1 MTSDCKKQRC
11 RKGKRKM
18 VVKRDGSA
26 SDNVTGF
33 KVGFPLRRVR
43 DLPGGSVYKS
53 FRARDLASNNIV
65 AVTLEELM
73 RSPAARFKSVYEL
86 SRRPLYFNPE
96 CAKKLNDLVRSLH
109 GTTASA
115 MLKIGVEL
123 LPSDTLPV
131 LNMCVL
137 EEIERAMKQTCKP
150 HRLESSQNSEDTLKS
165 LLKPVL
171 HSLGWGNIVVTTGYS
186 WREAISLRSSAD
198 DGNHEYSP
206 KSDMAILDDHGEDTL
221 ETVLLLFEA
230 YSEAG
235 QKRSTPDEDRTDRV
249 RLILQASHLARKYSR
264 PSVALYLTRNN
275 DMETIIVFPTG
286 GKSEGEGF
294 RYYSEKEPFYSKAS
308 YVNVLARVINLVWI
322 HKAQR

>member
-1 MTSDCKKQRC
+1 
-11 RKGKRKM
+11 
-18 VVKRDGSA
+18 
-26 SDNVTGF
+26 
-33 KVGFPLRRVR
+33 
-43 DLPGGSVYKS
+43 
-53 FRARDLASNNIV
+53 
-65 AVTLEELM
+65 
-73 RSPAARFKSVYEL
+73 
-86 SRRPLYFNPE
+86 
-96 CAKKLNDLVRSLH
+96 
-109 GTTASA
+109 
-115 MLKIGVEL
+115 MLKIGAEL

-137 EEIERAMKQTCKP
+137 EEIERAMKQTRKP

-171 HSLGWGNIVVTTGYS
+171 HSLGWGNIVVTTSVFSLFPSLSALTHLFQFSGYS

-275 DMETIIVFPTG
+275 DMETITVFPNG
-286 GKSEGEGF
+286 GKSEGEVCFSDSAGNNGCIMMMMYRF
-294 RYYSEKEPFYSKAS
+294 QFTGVP
-308 YVNVLARVINLVWI
+308 VLLRKRALLFKSVVRQRSGAGNQPCVDTQSPTLNLVVQLPLS
-322 HKAQR
+322 HSL